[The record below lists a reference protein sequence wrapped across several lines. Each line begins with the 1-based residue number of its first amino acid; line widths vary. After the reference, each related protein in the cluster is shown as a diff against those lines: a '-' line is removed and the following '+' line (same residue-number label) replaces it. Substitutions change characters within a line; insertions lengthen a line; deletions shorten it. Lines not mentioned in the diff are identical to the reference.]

1 MSPGSNKDK
10 RSHQEKQYA
19 ADTVNYR
26 LGPARLYQF
35 RENCGDY
42 PVGWGNRLPNISDL
56 EHKTLEDS
64 PLKQAWIQAPK
75 SKTYVPDDWRY
86 FTLQLPREFGD
97 CGYEAEVGHTE
108 ASGRFMI
115 QYLKSNNWLDE
126 NSTVLFFE
134 QTFINIPV
142 NTFVMLRVSFQ
153 FAHGGRVLAKIRVNQ
168 ETFFIST
175 AKLICNRPRKLR
187 FFIGSLNGSEV
198 Y

>member
-1 MSPGSNKDK
+1 MSPDSNKDK

-19 ADTVNYR
+19 ADKVNYR

-35 RENCGDY
+35 RENCGDF
-42 PVGWGNRLPNISDL
+42 PVGWGNLLPNISEL

-115 QYLKSNNWLDE
+115 EYLKSNNWLDE

-168 ETFFIST
+168 ETFFYIDRRIN
-175 AKLICNRPRKLR
+175 L
-187 FFIGSLNGSEV
+187 
-198 Y
+198 